1 MNLGQK
7 VNYGMEVSLEKE
19 KEVYPSIYIRTKEE
33 IDFPDGRFTFSGE
46 GKVVERVEK
55 NKNGEEC
62 YCYEIDVYD
71 MTPTGKVKDDDDEE
85 GMESMEEAFS
95 RAAKRM
101 KKEKAVVIDI
111 EEDEYED

>member
-71 MTPTGKVKDDDDEE
+71 MTPTGKVKDDDEE